1 MDSTGTIF
9 DLRGRGLTLE
19 SREDAQQ
26 YLDEISTPSAIT
38 EIHLSGNTIGIGAAE
53 AIGEALKEMN
63 SLRVANF
70 SDIFTRRSIAEI
82 PKSLESLL
90 TPLLHTYTLRSLDLS
105 GNAFGERVAPV
116 LVPLLTTNRSIHTLN
131 LNNQG
136 LGPAA
141 GIILADALHRSALL
155 SAEHNEEP
163 QLRVLIIGRNRL
175 EHSAHAWGK
184 AFSVHTNLEG
194 VHMPQNGIKA
204 DGFGAIVKGLANAR
218 ALRHLNLQDNWGKN
232 SVEGEDEDTDSWPHL
247 TSALASWPSLA
258 FLNIADCCLTPESF
272 SPMLEQLAEG
282 NHASLHTLV
291 LDNSDLNSETYEQM
305 RGIVKDNLPALKTLS
320 LALNED
326 LEDDEYVDEMVKALE
341 GRGGEV
347 ILDDEVEGERWSLPT
362 YVEPAA
368 VKATP
373 AAEPVEEIPKVEEKK
388 DTSAEDELEAALAGL
403 SLGK

>member
-90 TPLLHTYTLRSLDLS
+90 TPLLHTHTLRSLDLS

-141 GIILADALHRSALL
+141 GTILADALHKSALL
-155 SAEHNEEP
+155 SAENKEEP

-175 EHSAHAWGK
+175 EDSAHAWGR

-204 DGFGAIVKGLANAR
+204 DGFGAIVKGLAQAK
-218 ALRHLNLQDNWGKN
+218 ALRHLNLQDNWGKK
-232 SVEGEDEDTDSWPHL
+232 EDMDSWPHL
-247 TSALASWPSLA
+247 TSALSSWPSLA

-305 RGIVKDNLPALKTLS
+305 RGVVKDNLPALKTLS

-362 YVEPAA
+362 YLEPVA
-368 VKATP
+368 VKPTP
-373 AAEPVEEIPKVEEKK
+373 AAEPAQEITKVEEKK

>member
-1 MDSTGTIF
+1 M
-9 DLRGRGLTLE
+9 
-19 SREDAQQ
+19 
-26 YLDEISTPSAIT
+26 
-38 EIHLSGNTIGIGAAE
+38 
-53 AIGEALKEMN
+53 
-63 SLRVANF
+63 
-70 SDIFTRRSIAEI
+70 
-82 PKSLESLL
+82 
-90 TPLLHTYTLRSLDLS
+90 
-105 GNAFGERVAPV
+105 
-116 LVPLLTTNRSIHTLN
+116 PLLTTNRSIHTLN

-141 GIILADALHRSALL
+141 GTILADALHKSALL
-155 SAEHNEEP
+155 SAENKEEP

-184 AFSVHTNLEG
+184 AFSVHTNLQG

-204 DGFGAIVKGLANAR
+204 DGFGAIVKGLANAK

-232 SVEGEDEDTDSWPHL
+232 SVEGEEEDTDSWPHL
-247 TSALASWPSLA
+247 TSALSSWPSLA

-291 LDNSDLNSETYEQM
+291 LDNSDLTSETYEQM

-326 LEDDEYVDEMVKALE
+326 LEDDEYVDDMVKALE

-362 YVEPAA
+362 YLEPAA
-368 VKATP
+368 AKATVP
-373 AAEPVEEIPKVEEKK
+373 AAEPGQEIPKVEEKK